1 MNTKKIIWLLCTA
14 LNLTTVFSQNTFKA
28 FVNDSESKETLI
40 GATALLKGT
49 TNGASS
55 DSNGM
60 LEINNIPNGKQI
72 IIFSYIGYEKLEKE
86 FNFPIKNSQWQLIEM
101 KAIENEFDEVVVQT
115 TRSTRTI
122 QNIPTRVEAIE
133 LEEIDEKTNMRPANV
148 SMLLHESTGIQVQ
161 QTSATSAN
169 ASIRIQG
176 LDGKYTQ
183 LLKDGYP
190 NFGGFASGLSVLEI
204 PPLDLKQVEVIK
216 GPVST
221 LYGGG
226 AIAGVVNFI
235 SKTPK
240 EKPETQ
246 MIINQSHIGQTNIGA
261 FTAQRYGKVG
271 FTVLGLANFQK
282 LYDVD
287 NDDFTELP
295 KTNELTITPRL
306 FFYPNAKTTLILGN
320 STLIGDR
327 IGGDK
332 FVIDNKA
339 DSLHTYFEKN
349 KTLRNTTNFE
359 LRRNF
364 KEKNNLVCKTSF
376 SYFDR
381 TIEIPFFKFGGTNYN
396 SYNEISYSHE
406 LKKHSLIAGGNFI
419 YDKFGENKNFS
430 GLERNQTN
438 ITGGIFIQDTWDA
451 TEKFSLESGLR
462 LDKANYTLANE
473 TKNEVFVLPRI
484 SALFK
489 WSQKLSSRIG
499 GGLGYKTPTLF
510 TEQTEALQYRNVS
523 ALTNVKSEKSYG
535 GTADINYKT
544 AFAEDWFFGINQ
556 MFFFTQI
563 EYPLVLTQDSLLNY
577 NFANQNKAVQ
587 SFGFETNAKI
597 GYKSV
602 KLFAGYTYTNAK
614 ANYQTGIKT
623 LTLIPEHKLNLALVY
638 EKENFLKAGLEGYY
652 SSRQYLNNGTYSQP
666 FWEFGAMVEKPFK
679 HFSFYINAENFTDT
693 RQSRYKRVVNGPH
706 NNPTF
711 DDIWTHTEGF
721 VLSGGI
727 KIKL

>member
-1 MNTKKIIWLLCTA
+1 MTKRIIVLLCAAFIVTNGFA
-14 LNLTTVFSQNTFKA
+14 QNTFTAIIKD
-28 FVNDSESKETLI
+28 NENKETVA
-40 GATALLKGT
+40 GATAILKGT

-55 DSNGM
+55 DANGF
-60 LEINNIPNGKQI
+60 LEIKNIPNGKQTI
-72 IIFSYIGYEKLEKE
+72 VFSSLGFEKSEREFEFPLITNDAIHISMEQSGEELEE
-86 FNFPIKNSQWQLIEM
+86 I
-101 KAIENEFDEVVVQT
+101 VVQT

-133 LEEIDEKTNMRPANV
+133 LEEIEEKSNMRPANV

-161 QTSATSAN
+161 QTSAISAN

-204 PPLDLKQVEVIK
+204 PPIDLKQVEVIK

-235 SKTPK
+235 SKTTK

-246 MIINQSHIGQTNIGA
+246 FILNQSHIGQTNIGA
-261 FTAQRYGKVG
+261 FTTHRYGKFG

-295 KTNELTITPRL
+295 KSKEFTLTPKL
-306 FFYPNAKTTLILGN
+306 FYYPDEKTTLILGN
-320 STLIGDR
+320 SILKGDR
-327 IGGDK
+327 TGGDK

-339 DSLHTYFEKN
+339 DAQHTYFEKN
-349 KTLRNTTNFE
+349 KTLRNSTNFE
-359 LRRNF
+359 FRKNF
-364 KEKNNLVCKTSF
+364 EKENSIVFKTSF

-381 TIEIPFFKFGGTNYN
+381 KIETPFYKFGGTNYN
-396 SYNEISYSHE
+396 SYNELSYSHE
-406 LKKHSLIAGGNFI
+406 LQKHALIAGGNFI
-419 YDKFGENKNFS
+419 FDKFKENKAFS
-430 GLERNQTN
+430 GMERNQTN
-438 ITGGIFIQDTWDA
+438 ITGGFFIQDTWDV

-462 LDKANYTLANE
+462 VDNTNYSLENE
-473 TKNEVFVLPRI
+473 TRNEVFVLPRI

-489 WSQKLSSRIG
+489 WTQKLSSRIG
-499 GGLGYKTPTLF
+499 GGLGYKGPTLF
-510 TEQTEALQYRNVS
+510 TEQTEALQYRSVS
-523 ALTNVKSEKSYG
+523 ALANVKSEKSYG

-544 AFAEDWFFGINQ
+544 VFAGDWFFGINQ
-556 MFFFTQI
+556 LFFFTHI
-563 EYPLVLTQDSLLNY
+563 DGPLVLEQDNTLNY
-577 NFANQNKAVQ
+577 YFANQNKPVQ
-587 SFGFETNAKI
+587 SSGFETNAKI
-597 GYKSV
+597 SYRSV
-602 KLFAGYTYTNAK
+602 KLFTGYTYTDAK
-614 ANYQTGIKT
+614 ANYQSGINT
-623 LTLIPEHKLNLALVY
+623 LALIPQHKLNLALVY
-638 EKENFLKAGLEGYY
+638 EKEDFLKAGLEGYY

-666 FWEFGAMVEKPFK
+666 YWEFGAMVEKPFK
-679 HFSFYINAENFTDT
+679 HFSLYVNAENFTDT
-693 RQSRYKRVVNGPH
+693 RQSRYKRVVNEPH
-706 NNPTF
+706 SNPTF

-721 VLSGGI
+721 VFSGGI